1 MKRLSCETTSWASAT
16 SKHQDFPVKKHPIDV
31 PARPVFLNLA
41 QIQLPVGALTSILHR
56 ITGVGLAAGVPFAV
70 YLLDISLRNQ
80 QGFDRVTGWFGHL
93 AFRAAM
99 VILVWALA
107 HHILAGIRHMLT
119 DINVGATLHS
129 GRRSAWSVNLGGL
142 ALALLAAGA
151 ML

>member
-1 MKRLSCETTSWASAT
+1 MK
-16 SKHQDFPVKKHPIDV
+16 KYPIDS

-56 ITGVGLAAGVPFAV
+56 VTGVCLAVGIPFAV
-70 YLLDISLRNQ
+70 YLLDLSLRNQ
-80 QGFDRVTGWFGHL
+80 QAFAKVTILFGNL
-93 AFRAAM
+93 AFKAAM
-99 VILVWALA
+99 VFLVWALG

-119 DINVGATLHS
+119 DVNVGSTLHS
-129 GRRSAWSVNLGGL
+129 GRRSAWSVNIGGL